1 MSEIIDLPMPAA
13 AEPDPR
19 LFQIVPFMKY
29 DQGGRFTEDG
39 KMGLAIIEAQQR
51 AGERILINVLPDRD
65 TEWFDGTV
73 IVPRPVLD
81 LPAALEA
88 PVGGEAPAFELPAC
102 TLRFDGPVSVEYE
115 HPGGP
120 FSVGFTIPGTY
131 TIKGEAFPAQAF
143 TLTLTVTA

>member
-1 MSEIIDLPMPAA
+1 M
-13 AEPDPR
+13 R
-19 LFQIVPFMKY
+19 
-29 DQGGRFTEDG
+29 G
-39 KMGLAIIEAQQR
+39 AQTT
-51 AGERILINVLPDRD
+51 L
-65 TEWFDGTV
+65 FDGTV

-81 LPAALEA
+81 LPAAREA

-102 TLRFDGPVSVEYE
+102 TLRFDGPVGVEYE